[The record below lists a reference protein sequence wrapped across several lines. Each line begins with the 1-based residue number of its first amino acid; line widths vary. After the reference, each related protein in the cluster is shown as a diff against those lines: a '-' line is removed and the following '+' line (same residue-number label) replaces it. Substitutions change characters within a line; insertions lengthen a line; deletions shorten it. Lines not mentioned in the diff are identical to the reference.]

1 VRIARRLPSLKAP
14 LASLIETAATV
25 LRTGEGET
33 VHVPNG
39 LLLTSI
45 VTVHTPAA
53 GGT

>member
-1 VRIARRLPSLKAP
+1 VGDVRGEIVS
-14 LASLIETAATV
+14 IETAATV